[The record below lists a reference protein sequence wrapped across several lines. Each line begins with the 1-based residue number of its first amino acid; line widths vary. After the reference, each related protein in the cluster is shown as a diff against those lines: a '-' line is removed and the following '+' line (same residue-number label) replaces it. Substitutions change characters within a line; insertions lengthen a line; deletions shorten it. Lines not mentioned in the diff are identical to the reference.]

1 MKNTAVLPPVQ
12 PVALLKKNQIN
23 SGSIAVSDDDYPAP
37 ETPVWEEAAGRVDTK
52 AATVRPYR
60 FPFFVR
66 NHDLTLRES
75 SIY

>member
-1 MKNTAVLPPVQ
+1 MKNTAALPPVQ
-12 PVALLKKNQIN
+12 PAAPIKKQTPA
-23 SGSIAVSDDDYPAP
+23 GSIAVGKDGFPLP
-37 ETPVWEEAAGRVDTK
+37 EASLEEEVSGHVENH
-52 AATVRPYR
+52 AATVRPFI